1 MRRLLRGAGVLA
13 ICFAAVAYLG
23 SRDLGGALLVGGIA
37 GGVSFVA
44 FAIATL
50 HDRHVR

>member
-1 MRRLLRGAGVLA
+1 MLA
-13 ICFAAVAYLG
+13 VCFAAVAYLG

-37 GGVSFVA
+37 GGVALVA
-44 FAIATL
+44 LVLAAL